1 MPKSK
6 VTKTKKIPKKIDN
19 EEKQQIQE
27 EQKPKPIKWN
37 ELDQYIGQPLWDT
50 REKRW
55 RILDGYRR
63 MQNTYSV
70 TFSDIADWVSFNDR
84 CLYLEEEGQTI

>member
-1 MPKSK
+1 
-6 VTKTKKIPKKIDN
+6 
-19 EEKQQIQE
+19 
-27 EQKPKPIKWN
+27 
-37 ELDQYIGQPLWDT
+37 
-50 REKRW
+50 
-55 RILDGYRR
+55 